1 MPNYR
6 DYGDDP
12 ANRRIDAF
20 DVIEG
25 MLKDGF
31 SLSSF
36 SRIAWARGSNFW
48 VGAAIGATAVVLL
61 SKPQARA
68 AVASFFNKKASS
80 APTQSSLPKANGAN
94 VSTPSSGA

>member
-6 DYGDDP
+6 DYGGDQND
-12 ANRRIDAF
+12 RRIDAF

-36 SRIAWARGSNFW
+36 SRIARARGSNFW
-48 VGAAIGATAVVLL
+48 IGAALGATAVVLF
-61 SKPQARA
+61 SKPEARA
-68 AVASFFNKKASS
+68 AAASFFHAKTSPNPTHPTLPEGAS
-80 APTQSSLPKANGAN
+80 ANTPA
-94 VSTPSSGA
+94 PSSGA